1 MTAKASLAT
10 TLDYYRPPAAD
21 ALGLIRIRADATG
34 ITEIGFTLDED
45 APPCP
50 GELTERARA
59 QLAEYFS
66 GTRQAFDL
74 PLAPVG
80 TDFQRRVWAALA
92 TIPFGETRC
101 YAEIAEQLRCKGG
114 QRAVGA
120 ANGRNPIAIVVP
132 CHRVIGS
139 DGRLTGYAG
148 GLGRKQWLLAHE
160 AGELPFLLE

>member
-1 MTAKASLAT
+1 MNDDALE
-10 TLDYYRPPAAD
+10 YFQPPESD
-21 ALGLIRIRADATG
+21 ALGLIRLRATAG
-34 ITEIGFTLDED
+34 GLTEITFVMEED
-45 APPCP
+45 APARPNAH
-50 GELTERARA
+50 TERACT
-59 QLAEYFS
+59 QLAEYFA

-74 PLAPVG
+74 PLAPQG
-80 TDFQRRVWAALA
+80 TDFQRRVWQALA

-120 ANGRNPIAIVVP
+120 ANGKNPLAIVVP

-148 GLGRKQWLLAHE
+148 GIGRKQWLLAHE
-160 AGELPFLLE
+160 AGEIPFALG